1 MAENHTF
8 VIYFSFCSHP
18 QHPKVLS
25 RLMSGLAC
33 VSDNYN
39 IHEFIPNSIPQHERP
54 ANSSSS
60 EEILG
65 HDGGIPIFRMRSA
78 EETEVAHDLLELS
91 RSLPPLPPPGQVSAV
106 PLSSI
111 HEHQVESSDEQQ
123 QEVRALTQY

>member
-1 MAENHTF
+1 
-8 VIYFSFCSHP
+8 
-18 QHPKVLS
+18 
-25 RLMSGLAC
+25 MSGSVR

-39 IHEFIPNSIPQHERP
+39 IHEFIPNSIPQHDRP
-54 ANSSSS
+54 QSSATD

-111 HEHQVESSDEQQ
+111 HEHQSESGDENQHHL
-123 QEVRALTQY
+123 EVT

>member
-8 VIYFSFCSHP
+8 VIYFSFCRFLRFWPHT
-18 QHPKVLS
+18 
-25 RLMSGLAC
+25 LMSMVFCAR
-33 VSDNYN
+33 VADNY
-39 IHEFIPNSIPQHERP
+39 IHEFIPNNDRP
-54 ANSSSS
+54 ADSSNG

-106 PLSSI
+106 PLSSM
-111 HEHQVESSDEQQ
+111 HEHQVESSDEHQQ
-123 QEVRALTQY
+123 HLEVSLFSHYSK